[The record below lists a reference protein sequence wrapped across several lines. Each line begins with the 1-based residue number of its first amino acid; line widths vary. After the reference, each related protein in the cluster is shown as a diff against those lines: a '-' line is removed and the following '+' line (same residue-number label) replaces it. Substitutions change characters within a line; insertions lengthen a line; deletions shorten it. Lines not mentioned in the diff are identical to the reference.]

1 MVTYQAAYPDYM
13 LIYVGAYTPEGKG
26 GIGCF
31 RQDPATGA
39 LAEEYSA
46 TPATDPSFLAWSPR
60 GDALYA
66 VSESGAEVLAFTR
79 NGGRLTPLSTEW
91 TGGADPCHLAVD
103 PSGRFLVT
111 ANYGGGS
118 LSVLPLGTGGIV
130 EPRRCVAAFAGHGPH
145 PERQTGPH
153 AHMIAFRPAGGSF
166 FVTDLGTDTIHEYA
180 LSPDGTA
187 GPIGTTG
194 VRAGSGPRHL
204 AFHPTEPLAYVC
216 GELNSTVIVCSVEA
230 EGLRPL
236 SSVASTVSDVEGVNY
251 PSHIAVSAD
260 GRFVYVANRGA
271 DCLTAYAVD
280 GDGVRPLAD
289 TPTGG
294 VWPRHFAI
302 IGGFVY
308 VANQDSGTITALPID
323 PETGELGEASV
334 AAHFPNPTCILA
346 EPA

>member
-1 MVTYQAAYPDYM
+1 M

-39 LAEEYSA
+39 LTEEQA
-46 TPATDPSFLAWSPR
+46 VVPATDPSFLAWPPH
-60 GDALYA
+60 GDTLYA

-79 NGGRLTPLSTEW
+79 NGAGLAPLSAEW
-91 TGGADPCHLAVD
+91 TGGTEPCHLAVD

-111 ANYGGGS
+111 ANYGSGS
-118 LSVLPLGTGGIV
+118 LAVFPLGAGGAV
-130 EPRRCVAAFAGHGPH
+130 EPRRCVAAFDGRGPH

-180 LSPDGTA
+180 LSPDGMA
-187 GPIGTTG
+187 SPIGTTG

-204 AFHPTEPLAYVC
+204 AFHPAQPLAYVTA
-216 GELNSTVIVCSVEA
+216 ELNSNVIVCAVEP

-236 SSVASTVSDVEGVNY
+236 TTVAATVSSVDSVNY
-251 PSHIAVSAD
+251 PSHLAVSAD

-271 DCLTAYAVD
+271 NCLTAYAVD
-280 GDGVRPLAD
+280 GDGLRPLAD

-294 VWPRHFAI
+294 AWPRHFAI
-302 IGGFVY
+302 IGDFVY

-323 PETGELGEASV
+323 PETGGLGEASV
-334 AAHFPNPTCILA
+334 VAHFPNPTCILA
-346 EPA
+346 EPAQP